1 MEFLLV
7 PLLAIAA
14 VTFSI
19 HKLAEL
25 VFHIHLSCRLLVL
38 LVGFAWLISLVLPGL
53 FFHSAGFLGSVGLS
67 LVSAVGFAWLA
78 AVYDARTQASRP
90 VVSLNGPVQNPEPN
104 SEKADPDEFAD
115 CASYVRED
123 SSDCIAAVTVPA
135 VEMETVP
142 RIPPELSLM
151 TVGVLP
157 EQSDLAPQ
165 IISAN
170 DLLAPDQTVMQDIEP
185 EIFEME
191 EEPSSILVL
200 SSEDKEMVDEIE
212 AGEMIVEQMDIA
224 AEVGEES
231 ELPATDSLEDLLD
244 FAFAQRSRLKTAD
257 ALNTFRLIKHLYG
270 DSDALP
276 MIVAEIVNILQNLGD
291 FVGAK
296 AEVQEILQMPSI
308 RKRETLV
315 RVFEQKLMELKE
327 EDGVMD
333 RDQQEQ
339 RLFAGDRMQS

>member
-78 AVYDARTQASRP
+78 TVYDSRTQASRP
-90 VVSLNGPVQNPEPN
+90 VVSLNGPTQNPEPD
-104 SEKADPDEFAD
+104 SEKADLDEFANY
-115 CASYVRED
+115 ASDVRED
-123 SSDCIAAVTVPA
+123 SNACIAAVTVPA
-135 VEMETVP
+135 LEMETVP
-142 RIPPELSLM
+142 RIPMELPLM
-151 TVGVLP
+151 TVEVLP

-165 IISAN
+165 ICAN
-170 DLLAPDQTVMQDIEP
+170 DSFAPDQSVMLDIEP
-185 EIFEME
+185 EIVDIA
-191 EEPSSILVL
+191 EEPSSSRVL
-200 SSEDKEMVDEIE
+200 SSEDRVIVDERE
-212 AGEMIVEQMDIA
+212 AGQAIVEKMAIA
-224 AEVGEES
+224 AEVGEDS

-276 MIVAEIVNILQNLGD
+276 MIVAEIVNILQNQGD
-291 FVGAK
+291 FAGAR

-315 RVFEQKLMELKE
+315 RVFEQKLMELQE
-327 EDGVMD
+327 EDGIMD

>member
-25 VFHIHLSCRLLVL
+25 IFHIHLSCRLLVL

-78 AVYDARTQASRP
+78 TVYDSRTQASRP
-90 VVSLNGPVQNPEPN
+90 VVSLDGQAQNPEPD
-104 SEKADPDEFAD
+104 SEKADLDEFAD
-115 CASYVRED
+115 YASNVRED
-123 SSDCIAAVTVPA
+123 STACIAAVTVPA
-135 VEMETVP
+135 LEMETVP
-142 RIPPELSLM
+142 RILTELPLV
-151 TVGVLP
+151 TVEVLP

-165 IISAN
+165 ICAS
-170 DLLAPDQTVMQDIEP
+170 DSLSPDQSVMQDIEP
-185 EIFEME
+185 ETIDIAE
-191 EEPSSILVL
+191 ETSSSVVL
-200 SSEDKEMVDEIE
+200 SSEDKVMMDEME
-212 AGEMIVEQMDIA
+212 AGKEIGEKMAIA
-224 AEVGEES
+224 AKVGEES

-244 FAFAQRSRLKTAD
+244 FAFAQRSRLQTAD

-276 MIVAEIVNILQNLGD
+276 MIVAEIVNILQNQGD
-291 FVGAK
+291 FAGAR

-308 RKRETLV
+308 RKREPLV
-315 RVFEQKLMELKE
+315 RVFEQKLMELQE
-327 EDGVMD
+327 EGIMD
-333 RDQQEQ
+333 RDQ
-339 RLFAGDRMQS
+339 

>member
-38 LVGFAWLISLVLPGL
+38 LVGFAWLISLVLPEL

-78 AVYDARTQASRP
+78 TVYDSRTQASRP
-90 VVSLNGPVQNPEPN
+90 VVSLNGPTQNPEPD
-104 SEKADPDEFAD
+104 SEKADLDEFANY
-115 CASYVRED
+115 ASDVRED
-123 SSDCIAAVTVPA
+123 SNACIAAVTVPA
-135 VEMETVP
+135 LEMETVP
-142 RIPPELSLM
+142 RIPMELPLM
-151 TVGVLP
+151 TVEVLP

-165 IISAN
+165 ICAN
-170 DLLAPDQTVMQDIEP
+170 DSFAPDQSVMLDIEP
-185 EIFEME
+185 EIVDIA
-191 EEPSSILVL
+191 EEPSSSRVL
-200 SSEDKEMVDEIE
+200 SSEDKVIVDEME
-212 AGEMIVEQMDIA
+212 AGQAIVEKMAIA
-224 AEVGEES
+224 AEVGEDS

-244 FAFAQRSRLKTAD
+244 FAFAQRSRLQTAD

-276 MIVAEIVNILQNLGD
+276 MIVAEIVNILQNQGD
-291 FVGAK
+291 FAGAR

-315 RVFEQKLMELKE
+315 RVFEQKLMELQE
-327 EDGVMD
+327 EDGIMD

>member
-78 AVYDARTQASRP
+78 TVYDSRTQASRP
-90 VVSLNGPVQNPEPN
+90 VFSLNGPVQNSEPD
-104 SEKADPDEFAD
+104 SEKADLDEFAD
-115 CASYVRED
+115 YASDVRED
-123 SSDCIAAVTVPA
+123 SNACIAAVTVPA
-135 VEMETVP
+135 LEMETVP
-142 RIPPELSLM
+142 RIPMELPLM
-151 TVGVLP
+151 TVEVLP
-157 EQSDLAPQ
+157 EHSDLAPQ
-165 IISAN
+165 ICAN
-170 DLLAPDQTVMQDIEP
+170 DSFAPDQSVMLDIEP
-185 EIFEME
+185 EIVDIA
-191 EEPSSILVL
+191 EEPSSSRVL
-200 SSEDKEMVDEIE
+200 SSEDKVIVDEME
-212 AGEMIVEQMDIA
+212 AGQAIVEKMAIA
-224 AEVGEES
+224 AEVGEDS

-244 FAFAQRSRLKTAD
+244 FAFAQRSRLQTAD

-276 MIVAEIVNILQNLGD
+276 MIVAEIVNILQNQGD
-291 FVGAK
+291 FAGAR

-315 RVFEQKLMELKE
+315 RVFEQKLMELQE
-327 EDGVMD
+327 EDGIMD

>member
-78 AVYDARTQASRP
+78 TVYDSRTQASRP
-90 VVSLNGPVQNPEPN
+90 VVSLNGPTQNPEPD
-104 SEKADPDEFAD
+104 SEKADLDEFANY
-115 CASYVRED
+115 ASDIRED
-123 SSDCIAAVTVPA
+123 SNACIAAVTVPA
-135 VEMETVP
+135 LEMETVP
-142 RIPPELSLM
+142 RIPMELPLM
-151 TVGVLP
+151 TVEVLP

-165 IISAN
+165 ICAN
-170 DLLAPDQTVMQDIEP
+170 DSFAPDQSVMLDIEP
-185 EIFEME
+185 EIVDIA
-191 EEPSSILVL
+191 EEPSSSRVL
-200 SSEDKEMVDEIE
+200 SSEDRVIVDERE
-212 AGEMIVEQMDIA
+212 AGQAIVEKMAIA
-224 AEVGEES
+224 AEVGEDS

-244 FAFAQRSRLKTAD
+244 FAFAQRSRLQTAD

-276 MIVAEIVNILQNLGD
+276 MIVAEIVNILQNQGD
-291 FVGAK
+291 IAGAR

-315 RVFEQKLMELKE
+315 RVFEQKLMELQE
-327 EDGVMD
+327 EDGIMD

>member
-1 MEFLLV
+1 MEFLFV

-78 AVYDARTQASRP
+78 TVYDSRTQASRP
-90 VVSLNGPVQNPEPN
+90 VVSLNGPAQNPEPD
-104 SEKADPDEFAD
+104 SEKADRDEVAD
-115 CASYVRED
+115 YASNVREN
-123 SSDCIAAVTVPA
+123 SIACTSEVKVPA
-135 VEMETVP
+135 LEMETMP
-142 RIPPELSLM
+142 PIPTELPLM
-151 TVGVLP
+151 TVEVLP

-165 IISAN
+165 ICAN
-170 DLLAPDQTVMQDIEP
+170 DSLAQDQTVMQDIEP
-185 EIFEME
+185 ENFDIVE
-191 EEPSSILVL
+191 ESSSSVVL
-200 SSEDKEMVDEIE
+200 SSEDRVIVDEME
-212 AGEMIVEQMDIA
+212 AREAIVEKMTIA
-224 AEVGEES
+224 AAIGKES

-244 FAFAQRSRLKTAD
+244 FAFEQRSRLQTAD

-270 DSDALP
+270 DSDAMP
-276 MIVAEIVNILQNLGD
+276 MIVAEIVNILQNQGN
-291 FVGAK
+291 FAGAR

-308 RKRETLV
+308 RKREQLV
-315 RVFEQKLMELKE
+315 QVFEQKLLELQE
-327 EDGVMD
+327 ENGVMGQD
-333 RDQQEQ
+333 RQE
-339 RLFAGDRMQS
+339 